1 MTEKV
6 MIQIDNEVV
15 EAKGQTLEYIESWK
29 ADLDQAAADQ
39 ATQEAAKK
47 ASKASAI
54 VKLTSL
60 GLTEQEVFDLLDI
73 TPDTEKE

>member
-6 MIQIDNEVV
+6 MIQINNEVV
-15 EAKGQTLEYIESWK
+15 EAKGETLEYIESWK
-29 ADLDQAAADQ
+29 TDLDQAAAKQ

-54 VKLTSL
+54 VKLTAL

>member
-6 MIQIDNEVV
+6 IIQIDNQVV

-29 ADLDQAAADQ
+29 TDLEQAAAEQ

-47 ASKASAI
+47 ASKALAI
-54 VKLTSL
+54 VKLTAL

-73 TPDTEKE
+73 TPDAEKE